1 MDKKSLEKL
10 LLRIKNDRKLII
22 IVVFGAIGIIL
33 TVFSNLNE
41 NKEKA
46 VAENTVEI
54 TSFNETEYVTALEN
68 KLSEMITLISGAG
81 KAKVIITL
89 ECDYETVYAKD
100 GSLSKDDNSTDED
113 SEYIIIDRKETQGG
127 LLLKTVTPKVRGV
140 AVVCEGG
147 DNQYV
152 RNAVTQMLTAVLD
165 VGVNRISVSKL
176 NS

>member
-1 MDKKSLEKL
+1 MKKEL
-10 LLRIKNDRKLII
+10 LDNLILRIKTDKKLLFILLLG
-22 IVVFGAIGIIL
+22 VSGIIL
-33 TVFSNLNE
+33 IVFSSSESKE
-41 NKEKA
+41 NVDTK
-46 VAENTVEI
+46 NTVEI
-54 TSFNETEYVTALEN
+54 TTFNEFEYTADLEK

-81 KAKVIITL
+81 NAKVIITL
-89 ECDYETVYAKD
+89 DCDYETVYAKD
-100 GSLSKDDNSTDED
+100 GSLSTDDNSTDED
-113 SEYIIIDRKETQGG
+113 SEYIIIDREKNQSG

-152 RNAVTQMLTAVLD
+152 RNAVTEMLTAVLD

>member
-1 MDKKSLEKL
+1 MKREL
-10 LLRIKNDRKLII
+10 LDNLILRIKTDKKLLFILLLG
-22 IVVFGAIGIIL
+22 VSGIIL
-33 TVFSNLNE
+33 IVFSSSE
-41 NKEKA
+41 NKENVDIK
-46 VAENTVEI
+46 NTVEI
-54 TSFNETEYVTALEN
+54 TTFNEFEYTADLEK

-81 KAKVIITL
+81 NAKVIITL
-89 ECDYETVYAKD
+89 DCDYETVYAKD
-100 GSLSKDDNSTDED
+100 GSLSTDDNSTDED
-113 SEYIIIDRKETQGG
+113 SEYIIIDREKNQSG

-152 RNAVTQMLTAVLD
+152 RNAVTEMLTAVLD